1 MKELTMSFWDDL
13 VNMFKKGVSTV
24 AKKTD
29 EYTKIGKIKVDI
41 IGIKRDIDKK
51 FNELGGKTFQL
62 IAEEGNTKVAVNEEV
77 KTIIES
83 IKALNVNL
91 DQKKEELVKVRE
103 EYARDTGKRPEE
115 IDTDVDEGEAKG

>member
-1 MKELTMSFWDDL
+1 MSFWDDL

-62 IAEEGNTKVAVNEEV
+62 IAEQGDTKIASNEEA

-83 IKALNVNL
+83 IRDLNEKL
-91 DQKKEELVKVRE
+91 DQKKQELAMVRE
-103 EYARDTGKRPEE
+103 EYARETGKRPED
-115 IDTDVDEGEAKG
+115 IDTDIDEGEAKG